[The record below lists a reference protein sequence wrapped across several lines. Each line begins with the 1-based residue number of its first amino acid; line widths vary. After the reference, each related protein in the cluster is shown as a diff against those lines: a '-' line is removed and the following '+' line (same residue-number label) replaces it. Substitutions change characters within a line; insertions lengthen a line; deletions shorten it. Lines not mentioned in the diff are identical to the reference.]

1 MSDSANFEEPFF
13 FNNTAFRSFQKIR
26 FDDSWQKL
34 GEYKPQKLETYLSL
48 TDNSKVMLE
57 YDDGVLE
64 FTFQKGAQISEYE
77 GFIKYNSEKILSEKF
92 YPNETLLKNTS

>member
-1 MSDSANFEEPFF
+1 MSNSVNFEEPFF
-13 FNNTAFRSFQKIR
+13 YNKTAFRSYQKLQ

-48 TDNSKVMLE
+48 TDNSKVRLE

-64 FTFQKGAQISEYE
+64 FTFQKGSQISEYE
-77 GFIKYNSEKILSEKF
+77 GFIKYNSKKILDEKF
-92 YPNETLLKNTS
+92 YPNTTLMNNSS